1 MRCRDALARSTAY
14 VDGELDER
22 TTRAVRG
29 HLRGCEAC
37 AAAIADEQALRAA
50 AADLAPVDP
59 PPALWGAIAS
69 RLAADDVAEARRS
82 PLALWLLGAVDALRR
97 HALPA
102 TVAVT
107 AAATALVWLGRGD
120 RPFLLYRALPA
131 PAVATA
137 APPAPATPSGPT
149 PSVEDAQ
156 LGELG
161 ELVRHHEAALAE
173 LAIAVDAAR
182 PGWSTAEAA
191 RFAEAAAAARAA
203 VVAARAELPRPGA
216 DQRLLAAYRAEIAL
230 HTRAAIGTPA
240 ALARLEPRSR

>member
-1 MRCRDALARSTAY
+1 MRCRDALARSTAF

-29 HLRGCEAC
+29 HLRGCAAC
-37 AAAIADEQALRAA
+37 AAAIADERALRAA

-59 PPALWGAIAS
+59 PPALWDAIAS
-69 RLAADDVAEARRS
+69 RLAADEVAEAARS
-82 PLALWLLGAVDALRR
+82 PLALRLLGALDRLRR

-102 TVAVT
+102 AVAIT

-131 PAVATA
+131 PAVARA
-137 APPAPATPSGPT
+137 APAASARPSGPV
-149 PSVEDAQ
+149 PSVEDLQ

-173 LAIAVDAAR
+173 LAVAVEAAR
-182 PGWSTAEAA
+182 PGWSPAEASG
-191 RFAEAAAAARAA
+191 FAEAAAAARAA
-203 VVAARAELPRPGA
+203 VVAARAELPAPGA
-216 DQRLLAAYRAEIAL
+216 DQRVLAAYRAEIAL
-230 HTRAAIGTPA
+230 LTRAAIGTPA
-240 ALARLEPRSR
+240 ALARLEPGGR